1 MKKNKMSIY
10 SGFSGVFGYFLGTIL
25 YELFF
30 SNQFGDDLIIKGLVT
45 VLTAAVVGILIYFY
59 LKKKYPEETEEL
71 ATLEKDVRGQL
82 IRGKTSTFTLMFIA
96 VLAVII
102 FIYAYVNNQVILS
115 YMIAGGYVLTV
126 FFNIGINSFLDKRI

>member
-1 MKKNKMSIY
+1 MNIY

-71 ATLEKDVRGQL
+71 ATLEKDERGQL

-102 FIYAYVNNQVILS
+102 LIYAYVNNQVILS
-115 YMIAGGYVLTV
+115 YMIAGGYVLTA
-126 FFNIGINSFLDKRI
+126 FFNIGINSFLNKRI

>member
-1 MKKNKMSIY
+1 MKKIKVSIY
-10 SGFSGVFGYFLGTIL
+10 SGFSGVFGYFLGIIL

-30 SNQFGDDLIIKGLVT
+30 SNQFGDDLIIKGLVI

-71 ATLEKDVRGQL
+71 ATLEKDERGQL